1 MPKIIA
7 DLEENILKEARR
19 VLLES
24 GYDALT
30 MRAVASGCGIAVG
43 TVYNYFASK
52 ELLCARVML
61 RDWQQALDGMCE
73 DISSAPDALLGLR
86 CIFMRIDAF
95 RRVFSPAWTEYA
107 EAGHAAPLSG
117 PYHDALIA
125 QIAAAITSLLER
137 FGCLH
142 TPALPAFLAE
152 SLLSSAG
159 RGKIDFD
166 ALAPIYA
173 RLL

>member
-86 CIFMRIDAF
+86 CILCA
-95 RRVFSPAWTEYA
+95 S
-107 EAGHAAPLSG
+107 
-117 PYHDALIA
+117 
-125 QIAAAITSLLER
+125 
-137 FGCLH
+137 
-142 TPALPAFLAE
+142 TP
-152 SLLSSAG
+152 SAG
-159 RGKIDFD
+159 SFPPHGRNTPKPGM
-166 ALAPIYA
+166 L
-173 RLL
+173 RR